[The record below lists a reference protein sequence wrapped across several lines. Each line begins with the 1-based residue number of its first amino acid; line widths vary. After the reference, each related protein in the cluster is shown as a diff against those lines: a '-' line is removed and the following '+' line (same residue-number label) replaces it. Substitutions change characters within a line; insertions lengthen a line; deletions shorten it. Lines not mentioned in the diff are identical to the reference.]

1 MPTDDPQTW
10 EQRAPVAST
19 SRTPL
24 TVPPSLPRLTQAER
38 QERATRVIVGV
49 VIVLAVLFPLFVRVL
64 RDSGG

>member
-1 MPTDDPQTW
+1 MTTDDTETW

-38 QERATRVIVGV
+38 QERATRVVVFIV
-49 VIVLAVLFPLFVRVL
+49 ITLAVLFPLFARLL
-64 RDSGG
+64 RH